1 MQTAEPPTKVYEPK
15 PADRE
20 RIEALAQSDAPM
32 RIYQPH
38 PSQNGSAS

>member
-20 RIEALAQSDAPM
+20 RIDALAQSDAPM
-32 RIYQPH
+32 RIYQP
-38 PSQNGSAS
+38 PQNSTG